1 LRLYQQ
7 ILKPGGII
15 HLKTDSP
22 DLYQFTKLIINLFEL
37 PLLED
42 MDNVYAGTNTKPEL
56 HIKTHYEGLDIAG
69 SNRIHYLAFSI
80 NKELPLALD
89 AQLKS
94 LLSEHEPD

>member
-1 LRLYQQ
+1 MRLYQQ

-22 DLYQFTKLIINLFEL
+22 DLYQFTKLVINLFEL

-42 MDNVYAGTNTKPEL
+42 MDNVYAGANIKPEL

-69 SNRIHYLAFSI
+69 SNRIHYLCFSI

-94 LLSEHEPD
+94 LLSEQEPD

>member
-1 LRLYQQ
+1 
-7 ILKPGGII
+7 
-15 HLKTDSP
+15 
-22 DLYQFTKLIINLFEL
+22 
-37 PLLED
+37 
-42 MDNVYAGTNTKPEL
+42 MDNVYAGANIKPEL

-69 SNRIHYLAFSI
+69 SNRIHYLAFTI